1 MDEAFIKKVQ
11 PNSPEAEQ
19 SVIGAMIMDRDAIAD
34 VIDIV
39 NADDFYQKQNGILF
53 EAMTELYREGK
64 QVDLVTLQNKLKKK
78 VSTLQER
85 GKALEIKFAK
95 QCYKIYTGGKSNDYK
110 KVSINYQSWLYP
122 LEGEDAKYFIPLPN
136 RECTYE
142 KLGDAKELLEY
153 LEKCIE

>member
-64 QVDLVTLQNKLKKK
+64 PVDLVTLQNKLKKK

>member
-1 MDEAFIKKVQ
+1 M
-11 PNSPEAEQ
+11 PNSVIRFILEAR
-19 SVIGAMIMDRDAIAD
+19 V
-34 VIDIV
+34 
-39 NADDFYQKQNGILF
+39 
-53 EAMTELYREGK
+53 MT
-64 QVDLVTLQNKLKKK
+64 
-78 VSTLQER
+78 
-85 GKALEIKFAK
+85 I
-95 QCYKIYTGGKSNDYK
+95 K

>member
-1 MDEAFIKKVQ
+1 MHLLL
-11 PNSPEAEQ
+11 P
-19 SVIGAMIMDRDAIAD
+19 AD
-34 VIDIV
+34 
-39 NADDFYQKQNGILF
+39 
-53 EAMTELYREGK
+53 TEEGK
-64 QVDLVTLQNKLKKK
+64 QIILMAKQRYVNTGEHVLRKNKLKKK

>member
-1 MDEAFIKKVQ
+1 
-11 PNSPEAEQ
+11 
-19 SVIGAMIMDRDAIAD
+19 
-34 VIDIV
+34 
-39 NADDFYQKQNGILF
+39 
-53 EAMTELYREGK
+53 MT
-64 QVDLVTLQNKLKKK
+64 
-78 VSTLQER
+78 
-85 GKALEIKFAK
+85 I
-95 QCYKIYTGGKSNDYK
+95 K